1 MSVRLCC
8 LKVLAISYFLKLWG
22 PTWFLKLGG
31 VRVAVPQ
38 EDVMV
43 LSSDHSQTQP
53 VNAIVPVGQT
63 DPGQVMGKIHIG
75 MTLLL
80 DSIDFDHVYERVC
93 ENRGFNS
100 CPPKQNT
107 ESIRLW
113 AKFFAPQSSCD
124 GFQIPQMWRDFTNLE
139 LCS

>member
-1 MSVRLCC
+1 
-8 LKVLAISYFLKLWG
+8 
-22 PTWFLKLGG
+22 

-75 MTLLL
+75 MTLLP

-100 CPPKQNT
+100 CPPPPNKT
-107 ESIRLW
+107 L
-113 AKFFAPQSSCD
+113 KV
-124 GFQIPQMWRDFTNLE
+124 
-139 LCS
+139 